1 MSKKN
6 KLLARLANKAAD
18 KTWSLAEAE
27 QVLKLMGFNF
37 DRQDGSHRTYVRPGY
52 AHNIGLCPHGKKGIL
67 PCYIREIRAA
77 LAAIKEQKEQK

>member
-6 KLLARLANKAAD
+6 KLLIKLANLGSD
-18 KTWSLAEAE
+18 KSWTLAETE
-27 QVLKLMGFNF
+27 QVLALMSFTL
-37 DRQDGSHRTYVRPGY
+37 DRQSGSHRTYVRAGY

-77 LAAIKEQKEQK
+77 HAALKEKE